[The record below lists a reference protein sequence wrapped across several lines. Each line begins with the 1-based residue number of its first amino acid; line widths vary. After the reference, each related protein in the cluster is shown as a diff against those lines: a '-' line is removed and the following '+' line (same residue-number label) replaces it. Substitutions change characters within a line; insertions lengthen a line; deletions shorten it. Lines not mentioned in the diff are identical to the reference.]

1 MPENLL
7 GAGASVLVV
16 YAVLRLLLFV
26 IALIARIRW
35 KVPATDL
42 QRLLD
47 ASSPAPSGL
56 PLARRRVADQQA
68 SDDNGAA

>member
-7 GAGASVLVV
+7 GVGASVLVV
-16 YAVLRLLLFV
+16 YAALRLLLFV
-26 IALIARIRW
+26 IALVARIRW

-47 ASSPAPSGL
+47 ASSPAPSRL
-56 PLARRRVADQQA
+56 PLSRRRATTGQQA
-68 SDDNGAA
+68 EESESA